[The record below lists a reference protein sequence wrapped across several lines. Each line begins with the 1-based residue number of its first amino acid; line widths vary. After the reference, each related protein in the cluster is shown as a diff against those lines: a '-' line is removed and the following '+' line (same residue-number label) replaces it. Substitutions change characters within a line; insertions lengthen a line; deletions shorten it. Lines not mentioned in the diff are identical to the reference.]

1 MGNYHN
7 KLDKKY
13 FNKSIYIK
21 KFEDVFN
28 VKIKDCPIQYEIILD
43 TFNTF
48 ISFNNILFST
58 NYMKNSDKLKNSI
71 NLLSIYLEKYKS
83 KIKKSYDLTCIW
95 LYDDM
100 ENMLDELKEID
111 KINAKINFEPIKKSV
126 EEYTSILEELNFD
139 MLYDTKKM
147 PYFKL
152 PNDKLPKKINC
163 RIVNNLDI
171 VKSLLF
177 SYEEQKKINDEFI
190 KDYFQKTNI
199 DLNTNAEMKNII
211 FEIHIIIKDINNAI
225 VEKMITNDNTP
236 FLVHLEVFNIFV
248 NSDINYLNDIYYQNL
263 FYKIKEIVNLL
274 NINNID
280 LAYKKIK
287 DIIEQYKKIYERNS

>member
-13 FNKSIYIK
+13 FNKSIYMK

-48 ISFNNILFST
+48 ISFNNILFSAS
-58 NYMKNSDKLKNSI
+58 YMKNSDKLKNSI
-71 NLLSIYLEKYKS
+71 HLLSGYLNKYKS
-83 KIKKSYDLTCIW
+83 KIKKCYDLTCIW

-111 KINAKINFEPIKKSV
+111 KLNAKINLEPIKKSV

-139 MLYDTKKM
+139 MLYDIKKM
-147 PYFKL
+147 PYLKL
-152 PNDKLPKKINC
+152 PNDKLPKKVNC
-163 RIVNNLDI
+163 KIINNLDI
-171 VKSLLF
+171 VKCLLF

-199 DLNTNAEMKNII
+199 DLNTNEELRNII
-211 FEIHIIIKDINNAI
+211 FEIHTIIKDINNAI
-225 VEKMITNDNTP
+225 VEKMISNDNTT
-236 FLVHLEVFNIFV
+236 FLIHLEVFNIFV

-263 FYKIKEIVNLL
+263 FYKVKDIVNLL

-280 LAYKKIK
+280 LAYEKTK
-287 DIIEQYKKIYERNS
+287 DIVKQYKKIYERNS